1 MDTIQ
6 SPQNN
11 PIEVYVKAL
20 IAAVNCLMQTPEV
33 CQRDRAV
40 MKLNRMK
47 KYVMAL
53 QDEIAA
59 ECVECVNTLTPSDSP
74 LSTSKQN

>member
-1 MDTIQ
+1 
-6 SPQNN
+6 
-11 PIEVYVKAL
+11 
-20 IAAVNCLMQTPEV
+20 MQTPEV

-53 QDEIAA
+53 QDEINA
-59 ECVECVNTLTPSDSP
+59 ERAD
-74 LSTSKQN
+74 TSKDN

>member
-6 SPQNN
+6 SPKNN
-11 PIEVYVKAL
+11 PVEVYAKGL
-20 IAAVNCLMQTPEV
+20 INAINGLMQTPEV

-53 QDEIAA
+53 QDEINA
-59 ECVECVNTLTPSDSP
+59 ERADTTKEN
-74 LSTSKQN
+74 